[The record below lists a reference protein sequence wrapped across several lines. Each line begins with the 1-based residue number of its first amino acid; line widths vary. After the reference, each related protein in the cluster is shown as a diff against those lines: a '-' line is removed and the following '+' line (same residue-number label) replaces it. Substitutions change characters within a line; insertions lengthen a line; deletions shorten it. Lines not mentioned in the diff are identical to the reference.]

1 LRRVGSGNRE
11 GYGLSGVV
19 ECTTAVNN
27 IVLGER
33 KGGIVGQGISRQG
46 IKDVV
51 GTKYN
56 GKGKCAK
63 SDE

>member
-1 LRRVGSGNRE
+1 
-11 GYGLSGVV
+11 VV